1 MIADIIDNK
10 LHIRLI
16 TRNIMSVYSTDSEYV
31 GKFIRKLKH
40 SKYIVNNDKTVNS
53 DDIIS
58 YVKRTYNTHENIYRF
73 VRRHSDIDTNKFI
86 EYLNFIDLHHLLWLH
101 FYQLSEQNL
110 SIIEILLQL
119 STNKPIVIVD
129 YIDGLKHKDKLY
141 TLLFHV
147 GLENRLI
154 IVPFNDIDEAVN
166 NSTCQCY
173 IKSEDSVTVCSK
185 FPNEYIEK
193 EFNTSP
199 HVYYTG
205 LKPLLY
211 RRSSYII
218 KPTSYTYTITEIVLI
233 ILFSLKMLLI
243 TFNNWRTK
251 VNGT

>member
-10 LHIRLI
+10 LHVRLI
-16 TRNIMSVYSTDSEYV
+16 TRNVMSVYSTDNEYV
-31 GKFIRKLKH
+31 SKFIRKLKH
-40 SKYIVNNDKTVNS
+40 SKYIVNNDKMVNS

-58 YVKRTYNTHENIYRF
+58 YVKRTYNTQENIYRF
-73 VRRHSDIDTNKFI
+73 IRHHSDIDANKFI

-101 FYQLSEQNL
+101 FYQLNKQNL
-110 SIIEILLQL
+110 SIVEILLQL
-119 STNKPIVIVD
+119 STNKPIVIID
-129 YIDGLKHKDKLY
+129 YIDDLKCRDKLY

-154 IVPFNDIDEAVN
+154 IVPFSNVDEAVN

-173 IKSEDSVTVCSK
+173 IKSEDNITICSK

-193 EFNTSP
+193 EFSTFP
-199 HVYYTG
+199 HIYYTG

-211 RRSSYII
+211 KRSSYII
-218 KPTSYTYTITEIVLI
+218 KPASYKYTFTEIFLI
-233 ILFSLKMLLI
+233 LLFSIKMLLI
-243 TFNNWRTK
+243 RFNNWRTK